1 MESVVKASATEQSS
15 FATNVAEVTS
25 LDVLANVIEKDYE
38 AERDAKRRARNKRK
52 AALRKAKINAKKR

>member
-1 MESVVKASATEQSS
+1 MESVVKASAAEQSS
-15 FATNVAEVTS
+15 FAANVAEVTS

>member
-1 MESVVKASATEQSS
+1 MESVVKAAEQSS
-15 FATNVAEVTS
+15 STPNVAEVTS

>member
-1 MESVVKASATEQSS
+1 MESVVKAS
-15 FATNVAEVTS
+15 AEVTS